1 MFCSFFYVFF
11 HSDAPYL
18 AYSLVPFARLPR
30 WASSLWAFGS
40 RWRESFKKEWGKSAA
55 FPFAP
60 VQGKRRNVSLETFQ
74 SILSNNPFIKLPMQ
88 GVTTDLK
95 WAAQVKDLMEE
106 DAAAKL
112 TAQPDFYFFW
122 YVTTCW
128 SACALTLS
136 LPWCHLKT
144 TSKRVNFRSW
154 SIFVFFFALH
164 VTEPNWKLICYRT
177 WKMYCLQARACI

>member
-1 MFCSFFYVFF
+1 MDTSLKGSCKFFISFWLVVLCNSTLDVLFIFLCFF

-40 RWRESFKKEWGKSAA
+40 CWRESFKKEWGKSAA

-122 YVTTCW
+122 YVT
-128 SACALTLS
+128 
-136 LPWCHLKT
+136 
-144 TSKRVNFRSW
+144 
-154 SIFVFFFALH
+154 
-164 VTEPNWKLICYRT
+164 E
-177 WKMYCLQARACI
+177 CILVGH

>member
-1 MFCSFFYVFF
+1 ME
-11 HSDAPYL
+11 
-18 AYSLVPFARLPR
+18 SL
-30 WASSLWAFGS
+30 
-40 RWRESFKKEWGKSAA
+40 KKECGNSAA

-74 SILSNNPFIKLPMQ
+74 SILSSNPFIKLPMQ

-122 YVTTCW
+122 YVTT
-128 SACALTLS
+128 
-136 LPWCHLKT
+136 
-144 TSKRVNFRSW
+144 R
-154 SIFVFFFALH
+154 
-164 VTEPNWKLICYRT
+164 
-177 WKMYCLQARACI
+177 